1 MMCCVGVLATSDQFH
16 GLSAFARP
24 RKSTLQNYGL
34 FAFFNRITQRYLL
47 PIYRKKSKNLPV
59 HLIDLSLKVDI
70 KFNQYPI
77 QNSSSK
83 QLIFTTQFVLPKN
96 DLNLVKKSKYLQRG

>member
-1 MMCCVGVLATSDQFH
+1 MIRRIRMMCCVGVLATSDQFH

-47 PIYRKKSKNLPV
+47 PTGKKSKNLPV
-59 HLIDLSLKVDI
+59 HLIGLSLKVDI
-70 KFNQYPI
+70 KFN
-77 QNSSSK
+77 
-83 QLIFTTQFVLPKN
+83 
-96 DLNLVKKSKYLQRG
+96 